1 MKINDLRNFT
11 LAGVATAVML
21 GCGGGG
27 GNPDPFPEGPTGI
40 TTIGTVSGFGSVYV
54 NGVEYETNQTEYEV
68 EDQPGIDD
76 SDLRVGMVVK
86 VKGSINSDGR
96 TGTAN
101 QVIYEDEI
109 QGPVQ
114 GLTTNIDTK
123 SFNIFGVPVVVSS
136 TDTFFDNGL
145 SFASLDNGN
154 NVEVSGHFN
163 GQALL
168 ATYIKL
174 ENDNDAEVKGVVSNS
189 NGVDQFT
196 LTSFFGAVITVT
208 LDLTAVPTPI
218 LPQDGQYVEVE
229 GTPTGGNTLEAFKVE
244 LEDRHHL
251 DDGEGEIEIRGLLTR
266 TAGGD
271 WFLNDIPL
279 DMSGSIRYEP
289 PELENTVN
297 NLPPEGLMVK
307 VKGDY
312 LNGVLVVD
320 RIEDKQDSLEFKGN
334 VAAVS
339 ASGSKTG
346 TVTISF
352 GNATGTVTVN
362 LDNNT
367 IYPDDDSVQ
376 QFDLRNIR
384 QNDYVEVKAMQNQ
397 SGQILGTRFDVDNT
411 VGEYEVEG
419 PLDDFSDG
427 VSITAMNVTFSVDS
441 GTSYPLGKPQP
452 SDIVDITD
460 QDRDGI
466 ADIVEIDD

>member
-1 MKINDLRNFT
+1 MKINKLKNFT
-11 LAGVATAVML
+11 LVNIATAVML

-27 GNPDPFPEGPTGI
+27 GPGDGDNGATGLTTVGAI
-40 TTIGTVSGFGSVYV
+40 TGFGSVYV
-54 NGVEYETNQTEYEV
+54 NGVEYETNQSEYEV
-68 EDQPGIDD
+68 EDEAAFDD
-76 SDLRVGMVVK
+76 SALKVGMVVK
-86 VKGSINSDGR
+86 VKGSVNPDGR

-114 GLTTNIDTK
+114 GLIENINTK
-123 SFNIFGVPVVVSS
+123 TFNIFGVPVAVSS

-145 SFASLDNGN
+145 TYVGLQNGN

-163 GQALL
+163 SQVLQ

-174 ENDNDAEVKGVVSNS
+174 ENDNDAEIKGVVSNS
-189 NGVDQFT
+189 NGTDEFT

-208 LDLTAVPTPI
+208 LDLTAIPTPI

-229 GTPTGGNTLEAFKVE
+229 GTPTGGNTLEAFRVE

-251 DDGEGEIEIRGLLTR
+251 DDDEGEIEIRGLLTK

-279 DMSGSIRYEP
+279 DTSGNIRYEP
-289 PELENTVN
+289 PELEDTINN
-297 NLPPEGLMVK
+297 NLPPEGMMVK

-312 LNGVLVVD
+312 LNGDLVVD
-320 RIEDKQDSLEFKGN
+320 KIEDKQDSLEFKGD

-339 ASGSKTG
+339 ASGAKTG

-376 QFDLRNIR
+376 QFDLRNVR